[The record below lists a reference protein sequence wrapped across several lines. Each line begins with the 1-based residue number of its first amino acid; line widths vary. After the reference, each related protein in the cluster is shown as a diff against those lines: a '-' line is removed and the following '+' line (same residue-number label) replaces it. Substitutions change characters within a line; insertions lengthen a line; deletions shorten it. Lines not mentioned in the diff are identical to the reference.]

1 MIIPCVTKPSCTH
14 GTIISLWLICYIQC
28 GFSISYL
35 SISGIVA
42 HDRCNISHIFTFS
55 FQFQC
60 LMSCCTF
67 HLHNCLLLF
76 LLLILLLLS
85 LILLLLLS
93 LLLLLL
99 LILLLLLLLLV
110 LLLLLSVVLFL
121 ILFVNVC
128 IVFYPLIFFFMPQV
142 KDQQSYSLHLIL
154 AFFIFVTTI
163 FRLIVFKF
171 YDFVFLL

>member
-35 SISGIVA
+35 SIPGIVA

-67 HLHNCLLLF
+67 HLHNCLLLL
-76 LLLILLLLS
+76 LLLIV
-85 LILLLLLS
+85 LLLLL
-93 LLLLLL
+93 
-99 LILLLLLLLLV
+99 

-128 IVFYPLIFFFMPQV
+128 IVYIPSFSFLCHRLKINNR
-142 KDQQSYSLHLIL
+142 IL
-154 AFFIFVTTI
+154 CI
-163 FRLIVFKF
+163 
-171 YDFVFLL
+171 

>member
-35 SISGIVA
+35 SIPGIVA

-67 HLHNCLLLF
+67 HLHNCLLL
-76 LLLILLLLS
+76 
-85 LILLLLLS
+85 
-93 LLLLLL
+93 LLL
-99 LILLLLLLLLV
+99 LILLLLL

-121 ILFVNVC
+121 ILFVNVF
-128 IVFYPLIFFFMPQV
+128 IVLYPLIFFFMPQV
-142 KDQQSYSLHLIL
+142 KDQQSHSLHLIL

>member
-35 SISGIVA
+35 SIPGIVA

-67 HLHNCLLLF
+67 HLHNCFSGGFRTGKRGRKVDGECCGVMIICLKILASF
-76 LLLILLLLS
+76 LLVYNGI
-85 LILLLLLS
+85 
-93 LLLLLL
+93 
-99 LILLLLLLLLV
+99 
-110 LLLLLSVVLFL
+110 
-121 ILFVNVC
+121 
-128 IVFYPLIFFFMPQV
+128 YYYYYYYYYY
-142 KDQQSYSLHLIL
+142 SY
-154 AFFIFVTTI
+154 
-163 FRLIVFKF
+163 
-171 YDFVFLL
+171 YCYYC

>member
-35 SISGIVA
+35 SIPGIVA

-67 HLHNCLLLF
+67 HLHNCLLL
-76 LLLILLLLS
+76 
-85 LILLLLLS
+85 
-93 LLLLLL
+93 LLL
-99 LILLLLLLLLV
+99 LILLLLLLLLFLV
-110 LLLLLSVVLFL
+110 LLLLLLLLLLLSVVLFL

-128 IVFYPLIFFFMPQV
+128 IVLYPLIFFFMPQV
-142 KDQQSYSLHLIL
+142 KDQQSHSLHLIL

>member
-14 GTIISLWLICYIQC
+14 GTIISLWLICYVQC

-35 SISGIVA
+35 SIPGIVA

-67 HLHNCLLLF
+67 HLPNR
-76 LLLILLLLS
+76 
-85 LILLLLLS
+85 

-99 LILLLLLLLLV
+99 LILLLLSLLLLL

-128 IVFYPLIFFFMPQV
+128 IVLYPLNFFFMPQV
-142 KDQQSYSLHLIL
+142 KDQQSHSLHLIL
-154 AFFIFVTTI
+154 AFS
-163 FRLIVFKF
+163 
-171 YDFVFLL
+171 FL

>member
-28 GFSISYL
+28 GFSISNL
-35 SISGIVA
+35 SIPGIVA

-67 HLHNCLLLF
+67 HLHNCLLL
-76 LLLILLLLS
+76 
-85 LILLLLLS
+85 
-93 LLLLLL
+93 LLL
-99 LILLLLLLLLV
+99 LILLLLLLLL
-110 LLLLLSVVLFL
+110 LLLSIVLFL

-128 IVFYPLIFFFMPQV
+128 IVLYPLIFFFMPQV
-142 KDQQSYSLHLIL
+142 KDQQSHSLHLIL

>member
-35 SISGIVA
+35 SIPGIVA

-60 LMSCCTF
+60 LMSCCIF
-67 HLHNCLLLF
+67 HLHNC
-76 LLLILLLLS
+76 
-85 LILLLLLS
+85 

-99 LILLLLLLLLV
+99 LILLLLL

-128 IVFYPLIFFFMPQV
+128 IVLYPLIFFFMPQV
-142 KDQQSYSLHLIL
+142 KDQQSHSLHLIL

>member
-35 SISGIVA
+35 SIPGIVA
-42 HDRCNISHIFTFS
+42 HDRCSISHIFTFS

-67 HLHNCLLLF
+67 HLHNCLLL
-76 LLLILLLLS
+76 LI
-85 LILLLLLS
+85 
-93 LLLLLL
+93 L
-99 LILLLLLLLLV
+99 LILLLLLL

-128 IVFYPLIFFFMPQV
+128 IVLYPLIFFFMPQV
-142 KDQQSYSLHLIL
+142 KDQQSHSLHLIL